1 VQDFTGIGAKLKR
14 ADENIF
20 YLHEQI
26 ALFFQEGD
34 YPVLPKSDRE
44 EFLKAI
50 QYHRNRIVPPRFSV
64 LAGEI
69 VHHLRSCFDH
79 ITWHFSVGATPEHKR
94 IDFPVLK
101 QRPANSE
108 DRRSYKR
115 KIELIQNVE
124 ALRLIETLQPYNAS
138 DPLDDPLW
146 IINDFDIV
154 DKHKELV
161 LSVPSG
167 SVFFSNEMKPVIESY
182 QRVHPELDAV
192 EIARKFQS
200 YGTLMPYLSFRDFG
214 RRDFQPVIPG
224 LVDLFNYTISVVKGF
239 EAL

>member
-1 VQDFTGIGAKLKR
+1 MQDFTGIGAKLKR
-14 ADENIF
+14 AQENIF
-20 YLHEQI
+20 YLDEQI

-50 QYHRNRIVPPRFSV
+50 QYHRNRVVPPQFSV

-79 ITWHFSVGATPEHKR
+79 IAWHFTVA
-94 IDFPVLK
+94 PVK
-101 QRPANSE
+101 NI
-108 DRRSYKR
+108 R
-115 KIELIQNVE
+115 KIEFPVFAERPNNHDSRKTFDGKIEGITDANV
-124 ALRLIETLQPYNAS
+124 RRMIEGLQPYNAA
-138 DPLDDPLW
+138 DPLDDPLY

-154 DKHKELV
+154 DKHRELV

-167 SVFFSNEMKPVIESY
+167 SVFFRTEMKPVIESY
-182 QRVHPELDAV
+182 QLTHPELDPA
-192 EIARKFQS
+192 EIARKFQD
-200 YGTLMPYLSFRDFG
+200 YGTLMPYISFRDFG
-214 RRDFQPVIPG
+214 KRDFQPVIPG
-224 LVDLFNYTISVVKGF
+224 LVDLFNYTIGVVKGF